1 MGQHDLASNSLT
13 SYADVFADIINAVVY
28 GGKPV
33 LLEQNLKPFYLNSAV
48 EKDGRLKGLY
58 RDNCM
63 EDIRNRIRY
72 AIWGLENQYV
82 PDRTTPFK
90 SMGYT
95 YTAYDRQIEEFLM
108 RNKETH
114 NSAYVSQLHP
124 DQKLVPVITLVLYYG
139 KEDIPEDIC
148 SMIRMPEDEAV
159 RKYIQNYSLN
169 LIRLRDLSQEQAE
182 AFRSDFSCIA
192 KFLSKSYTKREQME
206 ALKTDRQMLTH
217 ARDTL
222 HTLAA
227 VTGDQQYLQIYEK
240 YKHRGGMEVSEV
252 AEALYQWGCDDS
264 RAEIARKDAAIA
276 EKDSAIAKMK
286 SDNAEKDFA
295 IAKKDSAIAEKD
307 SALMEQQAEIERLH
321 AEIRML
327 KQAQGQ

>member
-1 MGQHDLASNSLT
+1 MGHPDLASNSLT

-217 ARDTL
+217 AGY
-222 HTLAA
+222 AA
-227 VTGDQQYLQIYEK
+227 YIGSG
-240 YKHRGGMEVSEV
+240 HGRPAVS
-252 AEALYQWGCDDS
+252 ADL
-264 RAEIARKDAAIA
+264 
-276 EKDSAIAKMK
+276 
-286 SDNAEKDFA
+286 
-295 IAKKDSAIAEKD
+295 
-307 SALMEQQAEIERLH
+307 
-321 AEIRML
+321 
-327 KQAQGQ
+327 

>member
-1 MGQHDLASNSLT
+1 
-13 SYADVFADIINAVVY
+13 
-28 GGKPV
+28 
-33 LLEQNLKPFYLNSAV
+33 
-48 EKDGRLKGLY
+48 
-58 RDNCM
+58 
-63 EDIRNRIRY
+63 
-72 AIWGLENQYV
+72 
-82 PDRTTPFK
+82 
-90 SMGYT
+90 
-95 YTAYDRQIEEFLM
+95 
-108 RNKETH
+108 
-114 NSAYVSQLHP
+114 
-124 DQKLVPVITLVLYYG
+124 
-139 KEDIPEDIC
+139 
-148 SMIRMPEDEAV
+148 MIRMPEDEAV

>member
-1 MGQHDLASNSLT
+1 MGHPDLASNSLT
-13 SYADVFADIINAVVY
+13 SYADVFADIINVVVY

-114 NSAYVSQLHP
+114 NSAYVSQIHP

-148 SMIRMPEDEAV
+148 SMMQMPEDESV

-169 LIRLRDLSQEQAE
+169 LIRLRELSQEQVK

-192 KFLSKSYTKREQME
+192 KFLSKSYTKSEQIE
-206 ALKTDRQMLTH
+206 TLKNDRQMLTH

-222 HTLAA
+222 YTLTA
-227 VTGDQQYLQIYEK
+227 VTGDRQYLEIYEK

-252 AEALYQWGCDDS
+252 AEALYQWGREDS
-264 RAEIARKDAAIA
+264 RAELAQKDAT
-276 EKDSAIAKMK
+276 IAKMK
-286 SDNAEKDFA
+286 LDNAN
-295 IAKKDSAIAEKD
+295 AIAEKD

-327 KQAQGQ
+327 KQAQGNK

>member
-1 MGQHDLASNSLT
+1 MGHPDLASNSLT

-139 KEDIPEDIC
+139 GHLFHDTDARGRGSPKIYPELQSEPDPSERPLTGTGGSVSVGFFMYCQIPFQ
-148 SMIRMPEDEAV
+148 V
-159 RKYIQNYSLN
+159 VY
-169 LIRLRDLSQEQAE
+169 
-182 AFRSDFSCIA
+182 
-192 KFLSKSYTKREQME
+192 
-206 ALKTDRQMLTH
+206 
-217 ARDTL
+217 
-222 HTLAA
+222 
-227 VTGDQQYLQIYEK
+227 
-240 YKHRGGMEVSEV
+240 
-252 AEALYQWGCDDS
+252 
-264 RAEIARKDAAIA
+264 
-276 EKDSAIAKMK
+276 
-286 SDNAEKDFA
+286 
-295 IAKKDSAIAEKD
+295 
-307 SALMEQQAEIERLH
+307 
-321 AEIRML
+321 
-327 KQAQGQ
+327 